1 MIRFPFKIVITKAGE
16 AELDESG
23 NYVVSPPV
31 TLLESECNRVQGKVE
46 ERQTANGEVYIPT
59 CKVILPSHISDAQ
72 LLSSL
77 GCQAVITNASGVVV
91 HTGVVR
97 DYYVSGQTFE
107 SRSLWL

>member
-23 NYVVSPPV
+23 NYVASPPV

-46 ERQTANGEVYIPT
+46 ERQTANGEVYIPA

-77 GCQAVITNASGVVV
+77 GCQAVIINESGVVV

>member
-16 AELDESG
+16 AEKDESG
-23 NYVVSPPV
+23 NYVASPPV

>member
-1 MIRFPFKIVITKAGE
+1 MIRFPYKIVITKTGE

-59 CKVILPSHISDAQ
+59 CKVILPSHTSDAQ

-91 HTGVVR
+91 HTGVVK

>member
-16 AELDESG
+16 AKLDESG
-23 NYVVSPPV
+23 NYVASPPV

>member
-46 ERQTANGEVYIPT
+46 ERQTANGEVYTPT

>member
-1 MIRFPFKIVITKAGE
+1 MIRFPYKIVITKAGE
-16 AELDESG
+16 AEVDDDG
-23 NYVVSPPV
+23 NYVTSPPV

-46 ERQTANGEVYIPT
+46 ERQTANGEVYIPR

>member
-16 AELDESG
+16 AELGESG

>member
-23 NYVVSPPV
+23 NYVESPPV
-31 TLLESECNRVQGKVE
+31 TLLEGECNRVQGKVE

>member
-23 NYVVSPPV
+23 NFVASPPV

-46 ERQTANGEVYIPT
+46 ERQTASGEVYVPT
-59 CKVILPSHISDAQ
+59 CKVILPSHTSDAQ

-91 HTGVVR
+91 HTGVVK

>member
-23 NYVVSPPV
+23 NYVVSAPV

>member
-23 NYVVSPPV
+23 NYVVPPPV